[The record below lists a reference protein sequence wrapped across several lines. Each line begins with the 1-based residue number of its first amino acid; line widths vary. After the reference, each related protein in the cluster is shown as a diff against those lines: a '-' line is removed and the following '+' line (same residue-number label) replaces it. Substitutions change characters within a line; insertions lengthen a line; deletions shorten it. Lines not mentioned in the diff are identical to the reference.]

1 MNPASEPPSPK
12 ALEPF
17 TAEFFAQ
24 DPRAVAKGILG
35 ALLVS
40 SIQGIEAGGRI
51 VEAEAYLGSDDPGS
65 HAATK
70 GITKRNAVLY
80 GPPGSVYVYFA
91 YGNHHMLNFV
101 CRPQGEAGAVLVR
114 AIEPLVGVDVM
125 RSRRGGRPLHELA
138 NGPGKVCAAL
148 DVDLSDNA
156 TMLGEGRIVVY
167 HWQHP
172 RASDIEVSGR
182 IGLSAGHDLDLR
194 YYVRD
199 DPFVSRGRAG
209 VSTKRDS
216 A

>member
-1 MNPASEPPSPK
+1 MNPVSEPPSLK
-12 ALEPF
+12 VLEPV
-17 TAEFFAQ
+17 TAEFFTQ
-24 DPRAVAKGILG
+24 DPRVVAKGILG
-35 ALLVS
+35 SLLVS
-40 SIQGIEAGGRI
+40 SARGTEAGGRI
-51 VEAEAYLGSDDPGS
+51 VEAEAYLGGSDPGS

-70 GITKRNAVLY
+70 EITKRNVVMY

-101 CRPQGEAGAVLVR
+101 CCPQGEAGAVLVR
-114 AIEPLVGVDVM
+114 AIEPLIGVEVM

-138 NGPGKVCAAL
+138 SGPGKVCAAL
-148 DVDLSDNA
+148 GVDLSDNA
-156 TMLGEGRIVVY
+156 TMLGQGRIVVY

-172 RASDIEVSGR
+172 RASDVGVSGR

-194 YYVRD
+194 YYVRGD
-199 DPFVSRGRAG
+199 RFVSRGRAG